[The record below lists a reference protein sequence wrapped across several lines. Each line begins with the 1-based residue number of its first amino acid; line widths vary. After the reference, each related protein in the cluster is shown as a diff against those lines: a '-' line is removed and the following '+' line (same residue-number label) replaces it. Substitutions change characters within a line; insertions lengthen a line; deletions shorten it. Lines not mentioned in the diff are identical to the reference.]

1 MLGRPPQGDILSEDR
16 NPNGAGMSPGS
27 DMNSDTNRGSPNRGG
42 AAGFNRDESDRRQS
56 DTDQNRDE
64 VVVAAD
70 YSEDQK

>member
-1 MLGRPPQGDILSEDR
+1 
-16 NPNGAGMSPGS
+16 MSPGS

-64 VVVAAD
+64 VVVAAA